1 MTRIIWAPQAIED
14 VEAIRAYVARDSPH
28 YADLVVERI
37 VAAVALLESS
47 PRSGRVVPEVGDE
60 SLREVIHG
68 NYRIVYR
75 FRHDF
80 MRLRPCFTAP
90 ACFGWSE
97 AAVARASN
105 FPMNPPPASPCSA
118 AAGYRGRSTDENRA
132 PGDGD

>member
-1 MTRIIWAPQAIED
+1 VTRIVWAPQAVED

-37 VAAVALLESS
+37 VAAVALLASS

-75 FRHDF
+75 LRHDIIQIVTAF
-80 MRLRPCFTAP
+80 HGARLFRP
-90 ACFGWSE
+90 E
-97 AAVARASN
+97 
-105 FPMNPPPASPCSA
+105 
-118 AAGYRGRSTDENRA
+118 
-132 PGDGD
+132 